1 MRKVSGRWS
10 VACGVSAALYS
21 LCSHAADEA
30 PGTGPVDLEEVV
42 VTAEKRAERAIN
54 VPISISTVN
63 TQDLATQDL
72 AQIQDY
78 YSRVPGLQYNGDK
91 TYDLSI
97 RGITTGNATNPT
109 LSILVDDV
117 PFGASTQGGLGN
129 SRFPD
134 FDPSMLQDIEVLRGP
149 QGTLY
154 GASSLGGLI
163 KFVTRQ
169 PDLETL
175 SGRVEAGLESTD
187 GGGMGWST
195 RGSVNIPLVTDV
207 VGLRVSAF
215 KREDP
220 AWLDNVASDGS
231 DATPGKNVNTAN
243 TYGGHAV
250 LLVKPYDG
258 LSFTFSALEQ
268 KRNARFGGS
277 GTEVTED
284 ANGYPVY
291 SASQFGAITNLSLG
305 PTADTGDQQLYS
317 AKVEADLPAGMHL
330 TSITAWQKS
339 EGTNYQDV
347 STVFT
352 FLPFVYG
359 PGSTSIVDAAQTEKF
374 SQELRLSGKVDDLD
388 WRGGLFYTHE
398 ASSVNQTLDFA
409 GTGAGTSAVPY
420 AGLGPYTY
428 KERAVFADF
437 TYHFTPQFDI
447 QAGVRWAKNEQ
458 VSGSSVVVDPAA
470 VMFFGPSSTG
480 VNLSSNDTST
490 TWQFSPSYH
499 FTQDLMAYLRVA
511 TGYRPGGPNAIL
523 PNVPAAFGPDK
534 VTNYELGLK
543 GITANRTI
551 NYDVS
556 LFDIEW
562 RNIQLQDT
570 DAANELTYT
579 TNGGTARSRGLE
591 AEMTWMPYSS
601 LTVGFNATYL
611 DAVLTQDVASQSGVD
626 TLIGK
631 SGDRLPGSARFTSN
645 LSIEQRFP
653 IVADVKGFVGGN
665 WSYIGSRQSD
675 FELFVPSDTDPTVSS
690 SSPRFSLP
698 GYSLVDFQ
706 TGAEWDGWRATLFL
720 RNAFNKLGVL
730 DANNRNGT
738 SVTYVDF
745 LTPRTVGLT
754 VSKDF

>member
-1 MRKVSGRWS
+1 MRRVSGRWS

-30 PGTGPVDLEEVV
+30 GPVNLEEVV
-42 VTAEKRAERAIN
+42 VTAEKRAERAID

-72 AQIQDY
+72 VQIQDY
-78 YSRVPGLQYNGDK
+78 YSRIPGLQYNGDT

-97 RGITTGNATNPT
+97 RGITTGNSTSPT

-117 PFGASTQGGLGN
+117 PFGASTVGGLGN
-129 SRFPD
+129 SHFPD
-134 FDPSMLQDIEVLRGP
+134 FDPSMLERVEVLRGP

-154 GASSLGGLI
+154 GASSLGGSI

-169 PDLETL
+169 PDLETF
-175 SGRVEAGLESTD
+175 SGRVEAGFESTD
-187 GGGMGWST
+187 GGDMGWST
-195 RGSVNIPLVTDV
+195 RGSVNIPIVTDV

-215 KREDP
+215 KRDDP
-220 AWLDNVASDGS
+220 AWLDNVVSTTS
-231 DATPGKNVNTAN
+231 PDANPGKNVNTAD
-243 TYGGHAV
+243 TRGGHAV
-250 LLVKPYDG
+250 LLIKPYDG
-258 LSFTFSALEQ
+258 LSVTFSALEQ
-268 KRNARFGGS
+268 KRDAAFFS
-277 GTEVTED
+277 GIQVNEN

-291 SASQFGAITNLSLG
+291 SEPQFGGITNLSLG
-305 PTADTGDQQLYS
+305 PTADTGNQQLYS
-317 AKVEADLPAGMHL
+317 GRVEADLPAGMHL

-339 EGTNYQDV
+339 AGTNYQDV
-347 STVFT
+347 TTVFT

-374 SQELRLSGKVDDLD
+374 SQELRLSGKIDNLD

-398 ASSVNQTLDFA
+398 ASSVNQTLDFT
-409 GTGAGTSAVPY
+409 GTGTNSSTSAVPY

-437 TYHFTPQFDI
+437 TYHFTSQFDVR
-447 QAGVRWAKNEQ
+447 AGVRWARNDQ
-458 VSGSSVVVDPAA
+458 ISGSSAVVDPAA

-480 VNLSSNDTST
+480 TNLTSSDTST
-490 TWQFSPSYH
+490 TWELSPSYH
-499 FTQDLMAYLRVA
+499 FTQDLMGYVRVA

-523 PNVPAAFGPDK
+523 PNVSPTYGPDK

-543 GITANRTI
+543 GITGNRTI

-562 RNIQLQDT
+562 KNIQLQDT

-579 TNGGTARSRGLE
+579 TNGSKARSRGLE
-591 AEMTWMPYSS
+591 AETTWKPIPS
-601 LTVGFNATYL
+601 LTIGANATLL
-611 DAVLTQDVASQSGVD
+611 DAYLTGTIPPQTGVD
-626 TLIGK
+626 TLIGNA
-631 SGDRLPGSARFTSN
+631 GDRLPGSARFTSN
-645 LSIEQRFP
+645 LSIEQDFP
-653 IVADVKGFVGGN
+653 IVGNMTGFVSGN
-665 WSYIGSRQSD
+665 WSYVGSRLSTFQ
-675 FELFVPSDTDPTVSS
+675 LFVPGTDDVTNTT
-690 SSPRFSLP
+690 SPRFDLP

-706 TGAEWDGWRATLFL
+706 TGAQWDGWRATLFL
-720 RNAFNKLGVL
+720 RNAFNKLGAL
-730 DANNRNGT
+730 DADNRNGT